1 MKRKECLNT
10 RLRLA
15 GTWLPSPASGFSFFS
30 SFLFFFFFSS
40 RQTDFSFVSTI
51 NAIYRGSH
59 DEFSPFLSSFSSLCI
74 SPLIF
79 PFRKENDCG
88 WKKERERKREMEEY
102 PLIQRSVWKRSKE
115 FNFDKRF
122 REESG
127 SSLSFVQRSSS
138 SSVRW
143 MSGMGQVTGSIYN
156 PVTRLIRSV
165 VVSKSR

>member
-1 MKRKECLNT
+1 MNS
-10 RLRLA
+10 
-15 GTWLPSPASGFSFFS
+15 LPSFPLSPRS
-30 SFLFFFFFSS
+30 
-40 RQTDFSFVSTI
+40 VSLL
-51 NAIYRGSH
+51 S
-59 DEFSPFLSSFSSLCI
+59 FSPFE
-74 SPLIF
+74 
-79 PFRKENDCG
+79 RKTTVDE
-88 WKKERERKREMEEY
+88 KKNEREREMEEY

-143 MSGMGQVTGSIYN
+143 MSGMGQVIGSIYN